1 MTMFADFFRVFACET
16 VAIPK
21 NSTKQEE
28 YLVQDMLENL
38 RLSVKKN
45 VSCFDVT
52 EIDSFAFDLAQ
63 DFISKD
69 VRLPQDLKIPSD
81 CCAFIRSHLPD
92 SVLYLNRID
101 QTSQYVIS
109 CVNDTS
115 YYVIGTI
122 DNETKQ
128 INPEFRHSVAARDKT
143 TYTKI
148 DLESIYD
155 YDLKFIGV
163 VCAYILI
170 ITNNEIV
177 NAEPYG
183 MRKLRLAA
191 KRVMKIK
198 EFSVGKI
205 RWNTKYKLSFSK
217 KNGEPQYHLPLHWRR
232 GYWRRAEENHPKS
245 EMRPHALNQED
256 RKKWWTW
263 VDGYWAGHPAFGF
276 KKSIY
281 QPYVGDSENV

>member
-1 MTMFADFFRVFACET
+1 MFADFFRVFACET
-16 VAIPK
+16 IAVPK
-21 NSTKQEE
+21 NSNPQKE
-28 YLVQDMLENL
+28 YLVEEMCENL
-38 RLSVKKN
+38 KTCVKKN

-52 EIDSFAFDLAQ
+52 EIDSFAFDLSQ

-69 VRLPQDLKIPSD
+69 IKLPQDLKVPSD
-81 CCAFIRSHLPD
+81 CCAFIKAHAPD
-92 SVLYLNRID
+92 TVLYLHKIY
-101 QTSQYVIS
+101 QSSQYVIS
-109 CVNDTS
+109 YVNDIN
-115 YYVIGTI
+115 YHFIGTI
-122 DNETKQ
+122 DTETKE
-128 INPEFRHSVAARDKT
+128 INPDFLYSAAVKSKT
-143 TYTKI
+143 EYTKEE
-148 DLESIYD
+148 LQYIYD
-155 YDLKFIGV
+155 QDLKLIGM

-232 GYWRRAEENHPKS
+232 GYWRRSEENHPKS
-245 EMRPHALNQED
+245 EMRPYALNQED

-263 VDGYWAGHPAFGF
+263 IDGYWAGHPAFGF

-281 QPYVGDSENV
+281 QPYVGDNKNV